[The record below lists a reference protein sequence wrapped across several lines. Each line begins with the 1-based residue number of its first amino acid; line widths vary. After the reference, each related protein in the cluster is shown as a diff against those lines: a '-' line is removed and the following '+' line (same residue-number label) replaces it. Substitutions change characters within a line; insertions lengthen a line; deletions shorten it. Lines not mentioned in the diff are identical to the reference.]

1 MDLLGYLTLSN
12 IVGVLKLLLSIV
24 AFIGVNQYMNARP
37 HDVHGAPMSFL
48 DKEKSAQ
55 GLNSA
60 SGFVRRAL
68 AKSLDLRHIPK
79 ITFLFDDSL
88 EYAERIERVIREMK
102 EGGGQ

>member
-48 DKEKSAQ
+48 DKEKYLYSQTSKTTQAF
-55 GLNSA
+55 LKMAAA
-60 SGFVRRAL
+60 STVL
-68 AKSLDLRHIPK
+68 I
-79 ITFLFDDSL
+79 ITL
-88 EYAERIERVIREMK
+88 EIVF
-102 EGGGQ
+102 